1 MNKHLK
7 QFFLTALFLAFYL
20 PVQAQVLIEGSL
32 LTLDGETGGKVLNV
46 VPGQVVRMDWQLG
59 SDSWFTRP
67 PLMPHW
73 QAEGAVIMPSSQEE
87 GNFSHRSG
95 RTTFSGVNRY
105 YWVVPEKPGV
115 IRIAPHEVWL
125 TRAFETEAQRFETPS
140 LTLRVALPETS
151 SPTENFFPASN
162 VEIEQSLSSTEE
174 LGVGDQVVREIKLS
188 ADDTLGSLIPALDAV
203 HSAEGIQ
210 GYLESTEIIN
220 TTVSRGQLAGGRRTE
235 TWVYRLEQ
243 GGEITLPPVEFVWWD
258 LQHSEYRSTTL
269 PAITLEVA
277 ESAVA
282 GEEAVLRRSR
292 LVSIPVAISLVI
304 LLLITGLIRYNRHR
318 IVHVSTAIIKMIITS
333 SAWVDFVLLLSAFS
347 GRKASVQKR
356 YLQWKRLNS
365 DNMNQQL
372 LPDSMEPLSYSRL
385 SMICQM
391 AGLVMALRIQWWLRK
406 HSRHLPS
413 LND

>member
-1 MNKHLK
+1 MSKHLK
-7 QFFLTALFLAFYL
+7 QLAITTLFLTVFL

-32 LTLDGETGGKVLNV
+32 LTLDGETGVQTINV

-59 SDSWFTRP
+59 SDSWFTKP

-87 GNFSHRSG
+87 GNFSRRSG

-105 YWVVPEKPGV
+105 YWIVPEKPGV

-125 TRAFETEAQRFETPS
+125 TRAFETEAQRYETPG
-140 LTLRVALPETS
+140 LTLRVAFPGTG

-162 VEIEQSLSSTEE
+162 VEIEQSLSSLDD
-174 LGVGDQVVREIKLS
+174 LGVGDQVVREITLS
-188 ADDTLGSLIPALDAV
+188 AGGTLGSLIPSVDAV
-203 HSAEGIQ
+203 PSADGVQ
-210 GYLESTEIIN
+210 GYLESTEVSN
-220 TTVSRGQLAGGRRTE
+220 TSVSRGRLSGGQRTE

-243 GGEITLPPVEFVWWD
+243 GGEITLPAIEVVWWD
-258 LQHSEYRSTTL
+258 LQESDYKSTTL
-269 PAITLEVA
+269 PSVTLEVA
-277 ESAVA
+277 ETAVA

-292 LVSIPVAISLVI
+292 FISTSVVFSLVI
-304 LLLITGLIRYNRHR
+304 LLLIAGLTGYNRQH
-318 IVHVSTAIIKMIITS
+318 IVHVSTVIIRTIVTS
-333 SAWVDFVLLLSAFS
+333 SVWGDCVLLLTAVS

-365 DNMNQQL
+365 ADINQQL
-372 LPDSMEPLSYSRL
+372 LSDSMEPLLNSRL
-385 SMICQM
+385 SMIYQM
-391 AGLVMALRIQWWLRK
+391 VGLVTTLRIERWLRK
-406 HSRHLPS
+406 HSRHLPG